1 MTRLLNFHLA
11 QINPT
16 VGAIYEN
23 AEKILL
29 YYRSA
34 VESGSDC
41 VIYPEL
47 TIVGYP
53 PQDLLLLQHFVSE
66 NKKALQYIAEQIGEV
81 PALLGFVDQQN
92 KALYSAAAVLRNG
105 EVQSV
110 VHKRLLP
117 TYDVFDEDRYFRQ
130 GKSSSPVTFQLNGT
144 TLQLGIHVCEDLWDT
159 VHDTKVVDEL
169 ASQGADIFIN
179 LSASPFYSAKWK
191 ERVELARNKSLT
203 YHKPFL
209 YCNMVGGQDE
219 LVFDGNSFALNAKGE
234 IINRAPAFEE
244 SLLPVVINAENGD
257 GKHATFRNIS
267 REEEIF
273 RALVFGLRDYCHK
286 SGFTSA
292 VLGLSGGVDSSLV
305 AVIAAEALGAE
316 NVYGISMPSHY
327 SSDHSLSDAELLA
340 KNLGIHYEVIAI
352 HDTFESYSKMMAEPF
367 QEMEED
373 VTEENL
379 QARIRGNI
387 LMAYSNKFGHLVL
400 STGNKTELALGY
412 CTLYGDMTGGLSVI
426 SDVNKMD
433 VYGLC
438 KWYNAHKDAE
448 IVPENVLTKPPS
460 AELKD
465 NQQDP
470 FDYEVVSPL
479 VEEIVAGHKSIPQL
493 IEQGYDEAIV
503 REMVKKVR
511 NAEYKRRQ
519 AAPGLKVTR
528 KSFGSGR
535 RMPIVNHFKEEE
547 LF

>member
-219 LVFDGNSFALNAKGE
+219 LVFDGNSFALNTKGE

-438 KWYNAHKDAE
+438 KWYNAHKDAK

>member
-1 MTRLLNFHLA
+1 MAQLLNFHLA

-16 VGAIYEN
+16 VGAVYEN
-23 AEKILL
+23 AEKIL
-29 YYRSA
+29 YYYQSA
-34 VESGSDC
+34 VDSGSDC
-41 VIYPEL
+41 VIFPEL
-47 TIVGYP
+47 AIVGYP
-53 PQDLLLLQHFVSE
+53 PQDLLLLKHFVAE
-66 NKKALQYIAEQIGEV
+66 NKKALHQIAEQIGDV
-81 PALLGFVDQQN
+81 PALIGFVDQQDN
-92 KALYSAAAVLRNG
+92 ALYSAAAVLSGG

-110 VHKRLLP
+110 VHKSLLP

-130 GKSSSPVTFQLNGT
+130 GKSSAPVTLQIHGT
-144 TLQLGIHVCEDLWDT
+144 SLQLGVHVCEDLWDN
-159 VHDTKVVDEL
+159 VHDTKVVDNL
-169 ASQGADIFIN
+169 ASAGADIFIN

-191 ERVELARNKSLT
+191 ERVELARKKSEAF
-203 YHKPFL
+203 HKPFL

-219 LVFDGNSFALNAKGE
+219 LVFDGNSFALNANGE
-234 IINRAPAFEE
+234 LINRAPAFEE
-244 SLLPVVINAENGD
+244 SLVPVVIDAENGE
-257 GKHATFRNIS
+257 GKRAKFRQIS

-273 RALVFGLRDYCHK
+273 RALAFGLREYCRK

-340 KNLGIHYEVIAI
+340 KNLGIHYKVVAI
-352 HDTFESYSKMMAEPF
+352 HDTFEAYLEMMKTPF
-367 QEMEED
+367 EGMEED
-373 VTEENL
+373 TTEENL

-387 LMAYSNKFGHLVL
+387 LMAYSNKFGHMVL

-412 CTLYGDMTGGLSVI
+412 CTLYGDMTGGLAVI

-438 KWYNAHKDAE
+438 RWYNENQGSE
-448 IVPENVLTKPPS
+448 IVPESVLTKPPS

-479 VEEIVAGHKSIPQL
+479 VEEIIAGHKGIPEL
-493 IEQGYDEAIV
+493 IDAGYDEEIV
-503 REMVKKVR
+503 REMVRKIR
-511 NAEYKRRQ
+511 HAEYKRRQ